1 MFDLGKKKREKTEIT
16 SDKQSELLTRVK
28 GLEKKVDK
36 SKLHLFLDKHRVQSS
51 EKELQTWLS
60 CH

>member
-51 EKELQTWLS
+51 EKELQT
-60 CH
+60 